1 MSIKNPIK
9 TNNLSDFGEIAERA
23 TSVSGVSQSS
33 GQSLTSSPAK
43 EQVKTKTFE
52 DEVEDEINKRVKKEN
67 LK

>member
-33 GQSLTSSPAK
+33 GQSLASSPAK
-43 EQVKTKTFE
+43 EQVKTKN
-52 DEVEDEINKRVKKEN
+52 V
-67 LK
+67 